1 MKILYLSLPG
11 FADSD
16 FPLVR
21 SLQKKG
27 VDITYVM
34 DLIPSSKKTT
44 IVNINDSFQVDGL
57 IKADCYTDLNI
68 FKSYLDFD
76 SFYILNRT
84 KDRRLSNSGIKAVIA
99 LIRFIKEEKFDI
111 IHSTFTFWYW
121 DMLLYLFRNKM
132 ILTVHDPFPHTGENS
147 FRKIIFKNIAFKA
160 IKSFVLLNSA
170 QKNKFETTYS
180 ISPLN
185 VLISRFGP
193 FDYLKLFSEE
203 DNNTPNNILFFGR
216 ISPYKGVEYLCEAFL
231 QVNKVI
237 KNATLTIAGGGNIY
251 FDFSRYSNNP
261 QITLINRFLDI
272 AEIAKLV
279 GNSTIV
285 VCPYTDATQS
295 GVITTAFSLIK
306 PVIAS
311 NVGGLGEM
319 VIDKVTGLLVEP
331 KNTSQL
337 AEAIIQ
343 VLSSDILLFHLKK
356 GIIEKF
362 YEGANSWD
370 NISNE
375 YIQYYKSKSNCNTNV

>member
-27 VDITYVM
+27 IDITYVM

-44 IVNINDSFQVDGL
+44 IVNINDTFQVDGL
-57 IKADCYTDLNI
+57 IKAECYTDLDI
-68 FKSYLDFD
+68 FKSYLDFE

-84 KDRRLSNSGIKAVIA
+84 KDRRLSKSGIKAVTA
-99 LIRFIKEEKFDI
+99 LIRFINKEKFDI

-132 ILTVHDPFPHTGENS
+132 ILTVHDPFPHTGENTFKKAI
-147 FRKIIFKNIAFKA
+147 FRNIAFKS

-170 QKNKFETTYS
+170 QEIKFETTYS

-193 FDYLKLFSEE
+193 FDYLSLFVKE
-203 DNNTPNNILFFGR
+203 DSCTPNNILFFGR
-216 ISPYKGVEYLCEAFL
+216 ISPYKGIEYLCEAFL
-231 QVNKVI
+231 QVSKVI
-237 KNATLTIAGGGNIY
+237 KNATLTIAGGGDIY

-261 QITLINRFLDI
+261 KISLINRFLDI
-272 AEIAKLV
+272 AEIAKLI
-279 GNSTIV
+279 GNSSIV

-306 PVIAS
+306 PVVAS

-319 VIDKVTGLLVEP
+319 VIDRVTGLLVEP
-331 KNTSQL
+331 QNTSQL

-343 VLSSDILLFHLKK
+343 VLSSEALLVHLKK
-356 GIIEKF
+356 GIKEKF

-370 NISNE
+370 GISNE
-375 YIQYYKSKSNCNTNV
+375 YIQYYKRKLKCNNNV